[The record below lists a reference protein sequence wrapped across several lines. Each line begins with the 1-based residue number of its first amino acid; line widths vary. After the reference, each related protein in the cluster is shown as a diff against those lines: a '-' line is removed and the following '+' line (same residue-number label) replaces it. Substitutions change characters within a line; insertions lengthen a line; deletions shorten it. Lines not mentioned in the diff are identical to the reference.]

1 MNWNLL
7 FWWLGIYCLLITLYT
22 IFSAIKLKQMANAL
36 AKANIPSHLDMK
48 RVVIRTLENWGILL
62 GLYVVLT
69 LGVGLIVGLFIGL
82 VKLIF

>member
-22 IFSAIKLKQMANAL
+22 IFSAIKLKQVAKAL

-48 RVVIRTLENWGILL
+48 MVVIRTLENWGIIL
-62 GLYVVLT
+62 GLYLVLT
-69 LGVGLIVGLFIGL
+69 LCVGLFIGL
-82 VKLIF
+82 YVGLVKLIF

>member
-22 IFSAIKLKQMANAL
+22 IFSAIKLKQRAKAL
-36 AKANIPSHLDMK
+36 SKANIPSHLDMK
-48 RVVIRTLENWGILL
+48 RVVVRTLENWGILL
-62 GLYVVLT
+62 GLYLVLT
-69 LGVGLIVGLFIGL
+69 LLIGLIVGL

>member
-22 IFSAIKLKQMANAL
+22 IFSAIKLKQVAKAL
-36 AKANIPSHLDMK
+36 AKANIPSYLDK
-48 RVVIRTLENWGILL
+48 KKVVIRTLENWGILL
-62 GLYVVLT
+62 GLYLGLT
-69 LGVGLIVGLFIGL
+69 LLVGLIVGL

>member
-22 IFSAIKLKQMANAL
+22 IFSAIKLKQMAKAL
-36 AKANIPSHLDMK
+36 SKANIPSHLDMK
-48 RVVIRTLENWGILL
+48 RVVVRTLENWGILL
-62 GLYVVLT
+62 GLYLVLT
-69 LGVGLIVGLFIGL
+69 LLLGLIVGL

>member
-1 MNWNLL
+1 MNWDLL

-22 IFSAIKLKQMANAL
+22 IFSAIKLKQMAKAL

-48 RVVIRTLENWGILL
+48 KVVIRTLENWGILL
-62 GLYVVLT
+62 GLYLFFT
-69 LGVGLIVGLFIGL
+69 LVIGLIVGL

>member
-22 IFSAIKLKQMANAL
+22 IFSAIKLKQMARSL
-36 AKANIPSHLDMK
+36 SKANIPSHLDMK
-48 RVVIRTLENWGILL
+48 MVVVRTLENWGILL
-62 GLYVVLT
+62 GLYLVLT
-69 LGVGLIVGLFIGL
+69 LLIGLIVGL

>member
-22 IFSAIKLKQMANAL
+22 IFSAIKLKQMAKAL

-48 RVVIRTLENWGILL
+48 MVVVRTLENWGILL
-62 GLYVVLT
+62 GLYLVLT
-69 LGVGLIVGLFIGL
+69 LLIGLIVGL

>member
-22 IFSAIKLKQMANAL
+22 IFSAIKLKQMAKAL
-36 AKANIPSHLDMK
+36 SKANIPSHLDMK
-48 RVVIRTLENWGILL
+48 MVVVRTLENWGIIL
-62 GLYVVLT
+62 GLYLILT
-69 LGVGLIVGLFIGL
+69 LVIGLIVGL

>member
-22 IFSAIKLKQMANAL
+22 IFSAIKLKQMAKAL
-36 AKANIPSHLDMK
+36 SKANIPSHLDMK
-48 RVVIRTLENWGILL
+48 RVVVRTLENWGILL
-62 GLYVVLT
+62 GLYLVLT
-69 LGVGLIVGLFIGL
+69 LLVGLIVGL

>member
-22 IFSAIKLKQMANAL
+22 IFSAIKLKQMAKAL
-36 AKANIPSHLDMK
+36 SKANIPSNLDMK
-48 RVVIRTLENWGILL
+48 RVVVRTLENWGILL
-62 GLYVVLT
+62 GLWLFLT
-69 LGVGLIVGLFIGL
+69 LVIGLIVGL

>member
-22 IFSAIKLKQMANAL
+22 IFSAIKLKQMAKAL
-36 AKANIPSHLDMK
+36 SKANIPSHLDMK

-62 GLYVVLT
+62 GLYLVLT
-69 LGVGLIVGLFIGL
+69 LLIGLIVGL

>member
-22 IFSAIKLKQMANAL
+22 IFSAIKLKQMAKAL

-48 RVVIRTLENWGILL
+48 KVVIRTLENWGILL
-62 GLYVVLT
+62 GLYLFFT
-69 LGVGLIVGLFIGL
+69 LVIGLIVGL

>member
-22 IFSAIKLKQMANAL
+22 IFSAIKLKQVARSL
-36 AKANIPSHLDMK
+36 AKANIPSYLDMK
-48 RVVIRTLENWGILL
+48 RVVVRTLENWGILL
-62 GLYVVLT
+62 GLYLVLT
-69 LGVGLIVGLFIGL
+69 LCVGLIVGL

>member
-22 IFSAIKLKQMANAL
+22 IFSAIKLKQMAKAL
-36 AKANIPSHLDMK
+36 SKANIPSHLDMK
-48 RVVIRTLENWGILL
+48 KVVVRTLENWGILL
-62 GLYVVLT
+62 GLYLVLT
-69 LGVGLIVGLFIGL
+69 LLIGLIVGL

>member
-22 IFSAIKLKQMANAL
+22 IFSAIKLKQMAKAL

-48 RVVIRTLENWGILL
+48 MVVVRTLENWGILL
-62 GLYVVLT
+62 GLYLILT
-69 LGVGLIVGLFIGL
+69 LCVGLIVGL